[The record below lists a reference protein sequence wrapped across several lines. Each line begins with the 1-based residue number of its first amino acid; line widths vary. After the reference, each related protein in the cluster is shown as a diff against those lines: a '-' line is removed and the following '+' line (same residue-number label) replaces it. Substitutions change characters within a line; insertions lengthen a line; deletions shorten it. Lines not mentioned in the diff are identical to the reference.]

1 MISISSYTDKLQEI
15 KNLSIPDRKIDPEKE
30 PVFSVN
36 MNTRKISVP
45 DIFRNLAVKGDHLS
59 EIIWFSFDRYFDGD
73 DLEQKAAGLQFTNSF
88 GHTGMLP
95 ANFKQNYIGENKQPT
110 LLLGWYITKEL
121 TEVAGA
127 VDIAIR
133 FFTVSDTE
141 LLYSLGTANATVNIQ
156 DALYVTDESEN
167 LIPAQDSLSQ
177 LVSRIEEIYQNNQ
190 ATAIDYAVAKNKPEV
205 NDVKLQGKMYTNED
219 KAKDAHGDGYLQ
231 HYIPISYG
239 DLLDYPMINGHP
251 LTPNSTSK
259 SLEISVDVDSTLSSS
274 SLNPVQ
280 NRVVNTAI
288 TEVNTNITAI
298 KQDLTAIWEELDG
311 MTYIPLSIVEF
322 SHLYGLAEKGSLVS
336 TIPFQWKLGGNAVE
350 LTLDGKSLEVTQ
362 TSTTLEGLSIENDKE
377 FTLIAKDRKGTEVSA
392 ATNLLFAYKV
402 FKNTASE
409 PFEYNSDFLNSLGG
423 ELQLTRESNFN
434 VNAEVGEYIYYAVP
448 SSYGDCIFTSGGF
461 TGGFKKVATLSHT
474 NDYGSVTNYD
484 IWKSD
489 YSGLGDTNI
498 IVS

>member
-127 VDIAIR
+127 VDIAVR

-141 LLYSLGTANATVNIQ
+141 LLYSLGTSNATVNIQ
-156 DALYVTDESEN
+156 DALYITDESEN

-219 KAKDAHGDGYLQ
+219 KAKDVHGDGYLQ

-259 SLEISVDVDSTLSSS
+259 SLEISVDVDSALSSS

-280 NRVVNTAI
+280 NRVVNAAI
-288 TEVNTNITAI
+288 TEVNTNITTI
-298 KQDLTAIWEELDG
+298 KQDLTSIWEELDG
-311 MTYIPLSIVEF
+311 MTYIPLSIAEF
-322 SHLYGLAEKGSLVS
+322 SHLYGLAEKGSTVS
-336 TIPFQWKLGGNAVE
+336 SIPFKWKLGGTAVS
-350 LTLDGKSLEVTQ
+350 LTLDGKSLDIAQ
-362 TSTTLEGLSIENDKE
+362 TSTTLEGLSIKDDKVFE
-377 FTLIAKDRKGTEVSA
+377 LSATDKKGTVVTEE
-392 ATNLLFAYKV
+392 TELKFAYKV
-402 FKNTASE
+402 FADAVEE
-409 PFEYNSDFLNSLGG
+409 PFEYNSDFLNSLNG
-423 ELQLTRESNFN
+423 ELQLTRNNNFN
-434 VNAEVGEYIYYAVP
+434 VTAGVGEYIYYAVP
-448 SSYGDCIFTSGGF
+448 TSYGSCTFTSGGF
-461 TGGFKKVATLSHT
+461 TGGFKKIKTLSHT
-474 NDYGSVTNYD
+474 NQYGSTTNYD